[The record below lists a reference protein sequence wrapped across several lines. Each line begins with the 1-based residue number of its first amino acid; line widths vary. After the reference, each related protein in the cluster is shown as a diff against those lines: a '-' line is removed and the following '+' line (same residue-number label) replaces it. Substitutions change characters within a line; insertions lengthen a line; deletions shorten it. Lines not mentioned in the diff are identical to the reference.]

1 MNFIYD
7 QIEYTHFVAGERVK
21 NKHGTSIVKQV
32 KADINVA
39 HTTKN
44 ASLHHSNIHSIYR
57 YEDFKTQLVRFIMM
71 FNRKINDEQNF

>member
-32 KADINVA
+32 KAAINVA

-44 ASLHHSNIHSIYR
+44 TSLHHSNIQTIY
-57 YEDFKTQLVRFIMM
+57 
-71 FNRKINDEQNF
+71 